1 MKVVPP
7 YYDHP
12 AFIDAFCDVARPI
25 LEDQQPDKVLMSFH
39 GIPQRHVRTVFD
51 GQPERDLLGIDGAGG
66 DHCLEKPDCC
76 AEICPAN
83 RNCYS
88 AHCYATARALAS
100 RLELSPGSWEVS
112 FQSRLGRDPWLF
124 PYTDFR
130 IEELPGEG
138 IEKLAVFSPAFTADC
153 LETVEEIGL
162 RARED
167 FLAAGGK
174 ELRLIPSLNAES
186 SWAEAVLSITADTAL
201 ANEV

>member
-1 MKVVPP
+1 PP

-25 LEDQQPDKVLMSFH
+25 LADQRPDKVLMSFH
-39 GIPQRHVRTVFD
+39 GIPQRHVRKVFK
-51 GQPERDLLGIDGAGG
+51 GQPERELLGVDGAGG

-88 AHCYATARALAS
+88 AHCYATARSLAAG
-100 RLELSPGSWEVS
+100 LELSPGSWEVS
-112 FQSRLGRDPWLF
+112 FQSRLGREPWLE

-138 IEKLAVFSPAFTADC
+138 VEKLAVFSPAFTADC

-162 RARED
+162 RARDD

-174 ELRLIPSLNAES
+174 DLRLIPSLNAES
-186 SWAEAVLSITADTAL
+186 SWVEAVVRIVADTTL
-201 ANEV
+201 ANEVQD

>member
-1 MKVVPP
+1 
-7 YYDHP
+7 
-12 AFIDAFCDVARPI
+12 
-25 LEDQQPDKVLMSFH
+25 
-39 GIPQRHVRTVFD
+39 PQRHVRTVFK
-51 GQPERDLLGIDGAGG
+51 GQPERELRGVDGAGG

-88 AHCYATARALAS
+88 AHCYATARALAAG
-100 RLELSPGSWEVS
+100 LELSPGSWEVS
-112 FQSRLGRDPWLF
+112 FQSRLGREPWLE

-153 LETVEEIGL
+153 LETVEEIGI

-186 SWAEAVLSITADTAL
+186 SWVEAVLRIVADSTL
-201 ANEV
+201 ANEGQG

>member
-1 MKVVPP
+1 MQV
-7 YYDHP
+7 
-12 AFIDAFCDVARPI
+12 CDGLNGFRVADRRQI
-25 LEDQQPDKVLMSFH
+25 
-39 GIPQRHVRTVFD
+39 
-51 GQPERDLLGIDGAGG
+51 A
-66 DHCLEKPDCC
+66 
-76 AEICPAN
+76 
-83 RNCYS
+83 
-88 AHCYATARALAS
+88 
-100 RLELSPGSWEVS
+100 
-112 FQSRLGRDPWLF
+112 
-124 PYTDFR
+124 DFR

-186 SWAEAVLSITADTAL
+186 SWAEAVLSITADAAL